1 MPDQRSLLE
10 RASSIPLHR
19 REILAAATVD
29 ARMADL
35 SEAWAG
41 QARQPQL
48 PPGIDWD
55 TWLIL
60 AGRGFG
66 KTRAGVGWVSQ
77 VAGNVPGA
85 RIALLGA
92 TAADART
99 VTVEGELGLLAKGR
113 RVPGSRSSRRCT
125 S

>member
-19 REILAAATVD
+19 REILAAAIVD

-41 QARQPQL
+41 QARQSQL

-66 KTRAGVGWVSQ
+66 KTRAGVGWVHQ